1 MIEIDDS
8 GTGDLVGAAFL
19 GFYRKETDQM
29 IFKTIPVELFFE
41 EPFKNKEPLKKAVEL
56 VKETFTEMNVSKDEL
71 IKICRGNIFDKVR
84 SYFIETNQN
93 YEDTK
98 IEGKLQDAVESRYVN
113 HLRELGVK
121 SRNLTI
127 ESGKKRFFILF
138 GWVCRDFYRREK
150 YVKSGFKRWRNIW
163 RDRAIE
169 KYEDYQKDKK
179 ERLRK

>member
-19 GFYRKETDQM
+19 GFYRKETDQI

-41 EPFKNKEPLKKAVEL
+41 KPFKDKEPLDKAVEL
-56 VKETFTEMNVSKDEL
+56 VKEAFTEMNVSTDEL
-71 IKICRGNIFDKVR
+71 VKICRGNIFDKVR
-84 SYFIETNQN
+84 SYFLEINQN

-98 IEGKLQDAVESRYVN
+98 IEGKLQDVVEGRYVK

-127 ESGKKRFFILF
+127 ESGKKRFFIQF

-150 YVKSGFKRWRNIW
+150 YVKSGFKRWRTKW
-163 RDRAIE
+163 RNRAIE
-169 KYEDYQKDKK
+169 QYEKFQEKK
-179 ERLRK
+179 KKRLRK

>member
-19 GFYRKETDQM
+19 GFYRKESDQM

-41 EPFKNKEPLKKAVEL
+41 EPFKNKEPLTKAVEL

-71 IKICRGNIFDKVR
+71 IQICRGNIFDKVR
-84 SYFIETNQN
+84 SYFLKIEQH
-93 YEDTK
+93 YEDSK
-98 IEGKLQDAVESRYVN
+98 IEGKLQDAVERKYVN

-138 GWVCRDFYRREK
+138 DWVCRDFYRRQK
-150 YVKSGFKRWRNIW
+150 YVKSGFKRWRTIW

-169 KYEDYQKDKK
+169 KYENYQKDKK
-179 ERLRK
+179 KRLRK